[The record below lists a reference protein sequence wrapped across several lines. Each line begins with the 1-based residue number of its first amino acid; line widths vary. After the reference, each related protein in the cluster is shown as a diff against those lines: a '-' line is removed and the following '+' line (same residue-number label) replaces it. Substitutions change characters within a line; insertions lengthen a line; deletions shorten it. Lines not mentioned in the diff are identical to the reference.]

1 MDAKWLSLLWQRSDA
16 SGAVNRN
23 TMNRNIFR
31 NISVLVTVSVMLL
44 AAAQC
49 FYVWRLYRD
58 AVDGFVRRVHSAA
71 YKSVYRAFRMDSVP
85 GAEQPDVINVDLD
98 RFGLCFASD
107 LLELDAMQPYAVEVI
122 DRMHGDKVVMSRG
135 SDIPLTD
142 PMTAGIEI
150 DDDGV
155 FMLRVYVEVPYT
167 RFFSEIWGVIAS
179 AAGIVLLLVGAFAYM
194 LRTMFRQKSIE
205 QMRRDLTHNITHELK
220 TPIAVACAACDAMR
234 NFSAGA
240 TPEKRAHYAD
250 MVSDQLARLSSMVEY
265 ILTVSVVE
273 DDPRRLDMSCFALRP
288 VLDDVAAG
296 YAVRDGGRRIVIVV
310 DCDAGL
316 RLTADRFHLSNV
328 VATLVD
334 NSVKYSVGS
343 VQVRIAAR
351 RATDGVEISVTDD
364 GPGMEPRYTKHIFD
378 KFYRI
383 PTGDVHDVR
392 GCGLG
397 LYYARQVAERHGGRI
412 AVRSRR
418 GGAGTTVTITVP
430 DNG

>member
-1 MDAKWLSLLWQRSDA
+1 MRGRVRRRRLNAM
-16 SGAVNRN
+16 NRN
-23 TMNRNIFR
+23 TFR
-31 NISVLVTVSVMLL
+31 NISVMVTASVALL

-71 YKSVYRAFRMDSVP
+71 YKSVYRAFRMDAVP
-85 GAEQPDVINVDLD
+85 GTGQPDVMNIDLD
-98 RFGLCFASD
+98 RFDLCFASD
-107 LLELDAMQPYAVEVI
+107 LLELDAMQPYAVEVT

-135 SDIPLTD
+135 GEIPLAD
-142 PMTAGIEI
+142 PMTAEIEV
-150 DDDGV
+150 DDGGV
-155 FMLRVYVEVPYT
+155 FMLRVHVEVPYA
-167 RFFSEIWGVIAS
+167 RFLNEMWGVIAS
-179 AAGIVLLLVGAFAYM
+179 AAAIVLLLVGAFAYM
-194 LRTMFRQKSIE
+194 LRTMFRQKSLG
-205 QMRRDLTHNITHELK
+205 QMRRDLMHNITHELK
-220 TPIAVACAACDAMR
+220 TPIAVACAACDALR
-234 NFSAGA
+234 NFSADA
-240 TPEKRAHYAD
+240 SPEKRAHYAG

-265 ILTVSVVE
+265 ILTVSAVE
-273 DDPRRLDMSCFALRP
+273 EDPRRLSLSSFALRP

-296 YAVRDGGRRIVIVV
+296 YAVRNAGRHIAIAVE
-310 DCDAGL
+310 CDDGL

-343 VQVRIAAR
+343 VHVLIAAR
-351 RATDGVEISVTDD
+351 RCPGGIGISVTDD

-392 GCGLG
+392 GFGLG
-397 LYYARQVAERHGGRI
+397 LYYARQVAERHGGSI

-418 GGAGTTVTITVP
+418 GAGTTVTITVP
-430 DNG
+430 DNGRDDG